1 MENGASLVLHVF
13 YPLPKDIPH
22 RTSDGGHPPSRRLS
36 RNFLGTTG
44 EYFLPF
50 LLSRIIAVC

>member
-22 RTSDGGHPPSRRLS
+22 RTSDGDHPPSRRLS
-36 RNFLGTTG
+36 RNFIGATG

-50 LLSRIIAVC
+50 LLSRIITVC

>member
-22 RTSDGGHPPSRRLS
+22 RTSNGGHPPSRRLS

-44 EYFLPF
+44 EYLLPF